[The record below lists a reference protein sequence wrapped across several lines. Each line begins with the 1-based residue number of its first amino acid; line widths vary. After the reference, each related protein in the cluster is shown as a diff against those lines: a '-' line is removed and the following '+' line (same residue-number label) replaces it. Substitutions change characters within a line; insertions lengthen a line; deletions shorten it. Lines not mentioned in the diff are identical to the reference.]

1 MFSIVFPYVWWISQ
15 ACWLSLGSLGPSG
28 TSLQDSSIP
37 RPLQDLNSF
46 GSPAQHHAAFKHMR
60 LMKMFKSDHMLINMS
75 CMYCTCLILFVS
87 ICNIYIYIH
96 IYMYLLFSY
105 FWACDFKST
114 WWMLADLQPW
124 FHLRQADHVLLASQS
139 AAPGGDCRSKAS
151 QKGWCAMT
159 MTGSSHETRG
169 LNKQYPWA
177 KIQFGETCWHW
188 SAHFSTI
195 TCSGQ

>member
-1 MFSIVFPYVWWISQ
+1 MIPLFSIVFPYVWWISQ

-87 ICNIYIYIH
+87 ICNIYIYTYTCICDSH
-96 IYMYLLFSY
+96 IFGLVISNQLDECWLIYSPGFTCGRLTMYY
-105 FWACDFKST
+105 
-114 WWMLADLQPW
+114 LQANQQHLVVIAAPK
-124 FHLRQADHVLLASQS
+124 HLRKGDVLWPWQV
-139 AAPGGDCRSKAS
+139 R
-151 QKGWCAMT
+151 AM
-159 MTGSSHETRG
+159 
-169 LNKQYPWA
+169 KQ
-177 KIQFGETCWHW
+177 GV
-188 SAHFSTI
+188 
-195 TCSGQ
+195 